1 MEKSNVKENL
11 SAFETSVSEF
21 SAENIESKPE
31 KGRKRLPGLLFE
43 SLIIA
48 LCIGVFGYAV
58 MTIAIKVNDTRE
70 SESAYGELISEN
82 YDSQVK
88 RASSMAEPQPIFT
101 LQQTMDPGNTV
112 NEYVDEVTGEDD
124 IERRNRIYRSFI
136 NAKNQYSNLYAWIY
150 VDNTRINYPVM
161 KSDDNYYYLEHDFK
175 GNKSASGSIYLS
187 AELSG
192 DIDANVNNLIYGH
205 CMKNGT
211 MFRTLK
217 TFLEQANRNT
227 LAKTMRIEIYTEKGI
242 YIYRVLS
249 AYRDEHFTFE
259 KTIFADKAEYLSY
272 LDTIAKMNTLKVTQP
287 YNADSRICT
296 LVTCANVSSKEDER
310 YVMHGILTN
319 IIPASDI

>member
-1 MEKSNVKENL
+1 MIFVKYGYIIFSDHQEANLMEKSNVKENL

-21 SAENIESKPE
+21 SADNIESKPE

-58 MTIAIKVNDTRE
+58 MT
-70 SESAYGELISEN
+70 
-82 YDSQVK
+82 
-88 RASSMAEPQPIFT
+88 

-136 NAKNQYSNLYAWIY
+136 SAKNQYSNLYAWIY

-161 KSDDNYYYLEHDFK
+161 KCDDNYYYLEHDFK

-192 DIDANVNNLIYGH
+192 DIDANVTNLIYGH

-296 LVTCANVSSKEDER
+296 LVTCANVSSKENER